1 MKAYLSVMVSKKS
14 YILIM
19 LLAFLASC
27 APIEPAQIEV
37 SQPAPVIQDTPKP
50 SQDDKVQEKIILAD
64 NQTGLDN
71 GTSELVIEADAAE
84 KTDADEQ
91 AKSKETVSADIIA
104 KSENTDKAEEEPKTE
119 RKIVLVLPDPPPPPK
134 PIEPLNP
141 AIFTGLHTHNLEKRL
156 GRPDRQFNEQALDV
170 WHYEEPHCH
179 ALFFIRNSGDGA
191 QIMHVDL
198 RANLLDAP
206 FDAQICFADF
216 GQRAEALLDRD
227 KR

>member
-1 MKAYLSVMVSKKS
+1 MKDYLSVMVSKKS
-14 YILIM
+14 YLMIVM
-19 LLAFLASC
+19 LAFLASC
-27 APIEPAQIEV
+27 APIEPAQIKV

-50 SQDDKVQEKIILAD
+50 SQDDKVQEKTILAD

-71 GTSELVIEADAAE
+71 QTALDNGPSGLVKDEAV
-84 KTDADEQ
+84 EQ
-91 AKSKETVSADIIA
+91 TKSKEIAPADIIT
-104 KSENTDKAEEEPKTE
+104 KIETTDTTEEEPKTE

-141 AIFTGLHTHNLEKRL
+141 AIFTDLHTHNLEKRL

-206 FDAQICFADF
+206 LDAQICFADF
-216 GQRAEALLDRD
+216 GQRAEALLNNN

>member
-1 MKAYLSVMVSKKS
+1 MKAYLSVMVSKNS
-14 YILIM
+14 YLMNVM
-19 LLAFLASC
+19 LALLASC

-37 SQPAPVIQDTPKP
+37 SQPAPVIQDKPK
-50 SQDDKVQEKIILAD
+50 SLEDDKTQEKIILAD
-64 NQTGLDN
+64 NQTDIDN
-71 GTSELVIEADAAE
+71 QTNLNTAISELVKDEAG
-84 KTDADEQ
+84 EQ
-91 AKSKETVSADIIA
+91 AKSEETKA
-104 KSENTDKAEEEPKTE
+104 AEEEPKTE

-141 AIFTGLHTHNLEKRL
+141 AIFTGLHTQNLEKRL

-198 RANLLDAP
+198 RSNLLDAP

-216 GQRAEALLDRD
+216 GQRAEALLDQD

>member
-1 MKAYLSVMVSKKS
+1 MKAYLSVMVSKNS
-14 YILIM
+14 YLMIVM
-19 LLAFLASC
+19 LALLASC
-27 APIEPAQIEV
+27 APIEPAQIKV
-37 SQPAPVIQDTPKP
+37 SQPAPVIQEAPKP
-50 SQDDKVQEKIILAD
+50 SQDNKTQDKIILAD
-64 NQTGLDN
+64 NQTALDN
-71 GTSELVIEADAAE
+71 GTSELVIEEVAAE
-84 KTDADEQ
+84 KTEA
-91 AKSKETVSADIIA
+91 ASADIIA
-104 KSENTDKAEEEPKTE
+104 KIENTDKAEETPKTE

-198 RANLLDAP
+198 RSNLLDAP